1 MEQHY
6 LIFKGINTL
15 TDLKLHI
22 DELPIV
28 GSFEEDKEL
37 IEITGRDGYL
47 TYDYN
52 SRKYQTI
59 DVKISARNTE
69 KLDEIKKLFCGS
81 GQLILSSDETRY
93 YKATV
98 INKIDFDRL
107 LRYYNEFIV
116 TFAIQPFSYELT
128 NSKVN
133 IIATQQFNNP
143 TNTSCQPI
151 IKIYKRN
158 GTNGAGNVYIGN
170 ETIQIKAID
179 EYVELDF
186 ALQEAYTVKNGVIKS
201 CNSNVLCDYDEIEP
215 GDTRISF
222 DGNISKLVILP
233 NFRWL

>member
-28 GSFEEDKEL
+28 SSFEEDKEL

-52 SRKYQTI
+52 SKKYQTI

-69 KLDEIKKLFCGS
+69 NLDEIKKLFRGN

-116 TFAIQPFSYELT
+116 TFAIQPFSYELINET
-128 NSKVN
+128 
-133 IIATQQFNNP
+133 IDITTAHQFNNP
-143 TNTSCQPI
+143 TNATCQPI
-151 IKIYKRN
+151 IKVYKQN
-158 GTNGAGNVYIGN
+158 NTKGVGNIYIGN
-170 ETIQIKAID
+170 ETIQIKEID

-201 CNSNVLCDYDEIEP
+201 CNSNVLCDYAEIEP
-215 GDTRISF
+215 GGTPIDF
-222 DGNISKLVILP
+222 DGDILRITILP
-233 NFRWL
+233 NYRWL

>member
-1 MEQHY
+1 MKNY
-6 LIFKGINTL
+6 LIFNGVNTL
-15 TDLKLHI
+15 TDLNLHI
-22 DELPIV
+22 DELPII
-28 GSFEEDKEL
+28 GSFEESKDL
-37 IEITGRDGYL
+37 IEVTGRNGFL
-47 TYDYN
+47 TRNYN

-59 DVKISARNTE
+59 DIKISARNT
-69 KLDEIKKLFCGS
+69 DNINQIKKLFSGS
-81 GQLILSSDETRY
+81 GKLILSNNEERY
-93 YKATV
+93 YQATV
-98 INKIDFDRL
+98 INKIDFERL
-107 LRYYNEFIV
+107 LMYYNEFIV

-128 NSKVN
+128 NNEVN
-133 IIATQQFNNP
+133 IIAARQFNNP

-186 ALQEAYTVKNGVIKS
+186 TLQEAYTVKDGVVKS

-222 DGNISKLVILP
+222 DGNISKVVILP

>member
-116 TFAIQPFSYELT
+116 TFAIQPFSYELRNEIEDIT
-128 NSKVN
+128 
-133 IIATQQFNNP
+133 TTRQFNNP
-143 TNTSCQPI
+143 TNATCQPI
-151 IKIYKRN
+151 ITVYKQN
-158 GTNGAGNVYIGN
+158 NTNGVGNIYIGN

-179 EYVELDF
+179 EYIELDF
-186 ALQEAYTVKNGVIKS
+186 ALQEAYTIKNGVIKS
-201 CNSNVLCDYDEIEP
+201 CNSDVLCDYVEIEP
-215 GDTRISF
+215 GDTIIDF
-222 DGNISKLVILP
+222 DGDILRIKILP
-233 NFRWL
+233 NYRWL

>member
-1 MEQHY
+1 MKNY
-6 LIFKGINTL
+6 LIFNGVNTL
-15 TDLKLHI
+15 TDLNLHI
-22 DELPIV
+22 DELPII
-28 GSFEEDKEL
+28 GSFEESKDL
-37 IEITGRDGYL
+37 IEVTGRNGFL
-47 TYDYN
+47 TQNYN

-59 DVKISARNTE
+59 DIKISARNT
-69 KLDEIKKLFCGS
+69 DNINQIKKLFSGS
-81 GQLILSSDETRY
+81 GKLILSNNEERY
-93 YKATV
+93 YQATV
-98 INKIDFDRL
+98 INKIDFERL
-107 LRYYNEFIV
+107 LMYYNEFVV

-128 NSKVN
+128 NNEVN

-143 TNTSCQPI
+143 TNTSCQPL

-186 ALQEAYTVKNGVIKS
+186 TLQEAYTVKDGVVKS

-222 DGNISKLVILP
+222 DGNISKVVILP

>member
-1 MEQHY
+1 M
-6 LIFKGINTL
+6 
-15 TDLKLHI
+15 
-22 DELPIV
+22 
-28 GSFEEDKEL
+28 
-37 IEITGRDGYL
+37 
-47 TYDYN
+47 
-52 SRKYQTI
+52 
-59 DVKISARNTE
+59 
-69 KLDEIKKLFCGS
+69 
-81 GQLILSSDETRY
+81 
-93 YKATV
+93 
-98 INKIDFDRL
+98 
-107 LRYYNEFIV
+107 YYNEFIV

-128 NSKVN
+128 NNEVN

-186 ALQEAYTVKNGVIKS
+186 TLQEAYTVKDGVVKS

-222 DGNISKLVILP
+222 DGNISKVVILP

>member
-1 MEQHY
+1 MKNY
-6 LIFKGINTL
+6 LIFNGVNTL
-15 TDLKLHI
+15 TDLNLHI
-22 DELPIV
+22 DELPII
-28 GSFEEDKEL
+28 GSFEESKDL
-37 IEITGRDGYL
+37 IEVTGRDGFL
-47 TYDYN
+47 TYNYN

-59 DVKISARNTE
+59 DIKISARNT
-69 KLDEIKKLFCGS
+69 DNINQIKKLFSGS
-81 GQLILSSDETRY
+81 GKLILSNNEERY
-93 YKATV
+93 YQATV
-98 INKIDFDRL
+98 INKIDFERL
-107 LRYYNEFIV
+107 LMYYNEFVV
-116 TFAIQPFSYELT
+116 TFAIQPFSYELI
-128 NSKVN
+128 NNEIN
-133 IIATQQFNNP
+133 IITTQQFKNP

-186 ALQEAYTVKNGVIKS
+186 TLQEAYTVKDGVVKS

>member
-1 MEQHY
+1 MKNY
-6 LIFKGINTL
+6 LIFNGVNTL
-15 TDLKLHI
+15 TDLNLHI
-22 DELPIV
+22 DELPII
-28 GSFEEDKEL
+28 GSFEESKDL
-37 IEITGRDGYL
+37 IEVTGRDGFL
-47 TYDYN
+47 THNYN

-59 DVKISARNTE
+59 DIKISARNT
-69 KLDEIKKLFCGS
+69 DNINQIKKLFSGS
-81 GQLILSSDETRY
+81 GKLILSNNEERY
-93 YKATV
+93 YQATV
-98 INKIDFDRL
+98 INKIDFERL
-107 LRYYNEFIV
+107 LMYYNEFVV

-128 NSKVN
+128 NNEVN

-143 TNTSCQPI
+143 TNASCQPI

-186 ALQEAYTVKNGVIKS
+186 TLQEAYTVKDGVVKS